1 MRRNISYHD
10 LCCPKGQVKMKL
22 TILTSGYSLMGTY
35 TFSERFIVAPHASGN
50 TRGSDFFPLIW
61 KRFPLTLPIS
71 EKCKVKKHLWI
82 VSYATEQVDSNT
94 TNYYIP
100 NCVFLLIK
108 ISTFNIFKILFD
120 SVHFTFRII
129 VISGTC

>member
-71 EKCKVKKHLWI
+71 EMRNKKFYECLYI
-82 VSYATEQVDSNT
+82 SNESLLQAKLVTVTIAYSDTFSDSQTIINR
-94 TNYYIP
+94 
-100 NCVFLLIK
+100 FQA
-108 ISTFNIFKILFD
+108 
-120 SVHFTFRII
+120 II
-129 VISGTC
+129 VTNMWLQ